1 VIYAETRAIANL
13 LAGNPESNMEVY
25 MYVYDWMTKKVISID
40 PDDYLSDA
48 IYLMR
53 DKCIKHIPVVQEEK
67 LKGIIS
73 DRDIKEYSPS
83 KATSLDI
90 YELHYLLAKTKIKEI
105 AKTKIIT
112 AMPSMPVE
120 EAALIMLDNNIGCL
134 PVLEDGLLV
143 GIISDKDIFRALVD
157 ITGVRHGG
165 NRICV
170 IIEDRPGSIKEVAD
184 IIRKHNFRLQGI
196 LTSYEGVKDGYRR
209 VVIRTKGEGD
219 FDRMKAEIEVAFRSC
234 EIRRG

>member
-1 VIYAETRAIANL
+1 
-13 LAGNPESNMEVY
+13 
-25 MYVYDWMTKKVISID
+25 MYVSDWMTKKIFSIE
-40 PDDYLSDA
+40 PDAYLSDA

-53 DKCIKHIPVVQEEK
+53 EKSVKHVPVVKGGK
-67 LKGIIS
+67 LKGILS

-90 YELHYLLAKTKIKEI
+90 YELHYLLATTKIKEI

-112 AMPSMPVE
+112 TTPDTPVE

-134 PVLEDGLLV
+134 PVLENGSLA
-143 GIISDKDIFRALVD
+143 GIISDKDIYRALVD

-170 IIEDRPGSIKEVAD
+170 TIEDRSGSIKDVAD
-184 IIRKHNFRLQGI
+184 IIRRHNFRLQGI

-209 VVIRTKGEGD
+209 VVIRTKGKGD
-219 FDRMKAEIEVAFRSC
+219 FNRLKADIEEVFRSC
-234 EIRRG
+234 EIRKG